1 MDSGIFTRRSMRQNN
16 ANCLE
21 LIIYFAGA
29 FIAVACNSFAQK
41 ILLLRFCPRA
51 DAPCRLTIIVVA
63 VIISFCIKFIWDNL
77 LVFKTSKASTTRK
90 GFFFL
95 FSSVLITAVYLLFM
109 SALTI
114 FGVSDRQPNRSRMAT
129 FLPRLSDQ
137 ACPG

>member
-1 MDSGIFTRRSMRQNN
+1 
-16 ANCLE
+16 
-21 LIIYFAGA
+21 
-29 FIAVACNSFAQK
+29 
-41 ILLLRFCPRA
+41 
-51 DAPCRLTIIVVA
+51 
-63 VIISFCIKFIWDNL
+63 L

-95 FSSVLITAVYLLFM
+95 FSSVLITAVYLVFM